1 MALKLLNYKVAWRGP
16 EQLLD
21 AIQYIWQE
29 LVEVINKIARE
40 VDGGSP

>member
-1 MALKLLNYKVAWRGP
+1 MALRLLNYKVTWRGP
-16 EQLLD
+16 KELLD

-29 LVEVINKIARE
+29 LVEVINRIAKE